1 MSAGSGRGPEQDS
14 PAEGGHAGIRWD
26 LSGAR
31 SSYCTVTS
39 AGSAPQKVVV
49 NFGIPRGREGAPRE
63 LEVALLHL
71 VVLSPMAASRLRQLV
86 ARLLAEHDA
95 H

>member
-1 MSAGSGRGPEQDS
+1 MSAGSEHGSEPGAP
-14 PAEGGHAGIRWD
+14 GGGGQGGIRWD

-39 AGSAPQKVVV
+39 AGSAPQKVIV
-49 NFGIPRGREGAPRE
+49 NFGIPRGRDGSPRE
-63 LEVALLHL
+63 LEVELLHR
-71 VVLSPMAASRLRQLV
+71 VVLSPMAASRLRELV
-86 ARLLAEHDA
+86 ARLLAEHEA